1 MEARRLWAGLHLL
14 DRQLVDRDGRM
25 AGMVDDLELDYSEDK
40 GQLYVVSILSGP
52 GALANRF
59 RRDAFGG
66 WMRFVH
72 AIVSPGEHDPARI
85 PFNLVQDIGNHI
97 TLAADADEVGTA
109 SAERWFR
116 EHVIAHIPGSEH
128 AAE

>member
-59 RRDAFGG
+59 SRDAFGG

-72 AIVSPGEHDPARI
+72 GRDILAVRTTRGKPTSRDPKKQPASAIARWG
-85 PFNLVQDIGNHI
+85 NSRDIG
-97 TLAADADEVGTA
+97 
-109 SAERWFR
+109 
-116 EHVIAHIPGSEH
+116 PG
-128 AAE
+128 

>member
-59 RRDAFGG
+59 SR
-66 WMRFVH
+66 
-72 AIVSPGEHDPARI
+72 
-85 PFNLVQDIGNHI
+85 DIGNHI

-116 EHVIAHIPGSEH
+116 DHVIAHIPGSEH